1 MPAAAP
7 LNPTIGIAVPALK
20 VGLQLRS
27 LRQPLKQA
35 LITAAR
41 LGAQGVEIDARTE
54 LTPKD
59 LSQTALRQMRKLLDD
74 LGLRVCAV
82 EFRTRRGYDD
92 QRELDR
98 RIQATKEAM
107 QMAYALGANVV
118 INHVGM
124 IPEKPEGPRWQTLV
138 EALRDLGHFAERN
151 GAFLAANTGME
162 SAADLK
168 RLVDAL
174 PEGALAVNL
183 DPGKL
188 VMNGHVP
195 LDVVQQL
202 GPRILHVHARDAVR
216 DRSQGSSSEVD
227 LGRGSVEL
235 PEVLA
240 ALEEQGY
247 RGYVT
252 VAREQ
257 SPDPLGDC
265 GRAIQYLRSL

>member
-1 MPAAAP
+1 M
-7 LNPTIGIAVPALK
+7 PALK

-35 LITAAR
+35 LVTAAR

-54 LTPKD
+54 LPPKE
-59 LSQTALRQMRKLLDD
+59 LSQTALRQIRKMLED

-92 QRELDR
+92 LTELDR
-98 RIQATKEAM
+98 RVQATKDAM

-118 INHVGM
+118 VNQVGL
-124 IPEKPEGPRWQTLV
+124 IPAQAQDPRWEILT
-138 EALRDLGHFAERN
+138 ETLRDLGHFAERC
-151 GAFLAANTGME
+151 GAFLAADTGME

-174 PEGALAVNL
+174 PEGSLAINL

-188 VMNGHVP
+188 IMHGQAP
-195 LDVVQQL
+195 LDVVAQL
-202 GPRILHVHARDAVR
+202 GGRILHVHARDAVR
-216 DRSQGSSSEVD
+216 DRSQGRGLEVD

-235 PEVLA
+235 PEVLG

-252 VAREQ
+252 VARDM
-257 SPDPLGDC
+257 SSDPEGDC
-265 GRAIQYLRSL
+265 GRAVQYLRNL